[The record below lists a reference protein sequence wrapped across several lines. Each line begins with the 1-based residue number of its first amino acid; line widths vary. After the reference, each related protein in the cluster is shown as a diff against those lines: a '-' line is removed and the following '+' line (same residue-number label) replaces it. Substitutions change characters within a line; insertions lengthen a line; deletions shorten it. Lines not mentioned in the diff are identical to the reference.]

1 MSKKITSKVPNFGN
15 NVSHAKNTKKKKQKL
30 NIQSTTINGVK
41 FETSTREA
49 RTLRKLTN
57 K

>member
-1 MSKKITSKVPNFGN
+1 MSKKLTSKVPNFGN
-15 NVSHAKNTKKKKQKL
+15 NVSHAHNKKKKKQNV
-30 NIQSTTINGVK
+30 NIQYTTINGVR

-49 RTLRKLTN
+49 RTLRKLT